1 MTFDRPKP
9 RVQDKII
16 SQKPTPVVKTKPEK
30 KKRSD
35 SLPRVTF
42 PPPSAPTPAP
52 KYDHIPSEPANK
64 DYAYSYKG
72 GSLSSGSR
80 KSSSDG
86 SKSSKKKIKRSRNES
101 ISSYSSS
108 STVVHHYDGCQ
119 IM

>member
-1 MTFDRPKP
+1 MQEKISSPKP
-9 RVQDKII
+9 T
-16 SQKPTPVVKTKPEK
+16 SVVKTKPEK

-42 PPPSAPTPAP
+42 PPPSAPTPTP

-86 SKSSKKKIKRSRNES
+86 SKSSKKKVKRSRNES
-101 ISSYSSS
+101 MSSYSSS